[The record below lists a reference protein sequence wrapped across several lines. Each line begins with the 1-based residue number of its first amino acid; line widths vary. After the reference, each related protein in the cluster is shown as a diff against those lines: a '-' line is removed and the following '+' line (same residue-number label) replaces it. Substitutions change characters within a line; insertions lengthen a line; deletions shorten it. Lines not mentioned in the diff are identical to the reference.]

1 MLKRLVKLKDITN
14 VITTKPTRI
23 DGLSKKQINKLKSLD
38 LTTND
43 WLNIDILLNIF
54 EPFFE
59 ATKML
64 SGRKYATLSMSYV
77 VEKILFKSLNTKSNN
92 ENKTETTVKKYIS
105 EKLKYH
111 LLEKTNITKEQ
122 TKIRLVSKI

>member
-1 MLKRLVKLKDITN
+1 
-14 VITTKPTRI
+14 
-23 DGLSKKQINKLKSLD
+23 
-38 LTTND
+38 
-43 WLNIDILLNIF
+43 
-54 EPFFE
+54 
-59 ATKML
+59 ML

-77 VEKILFKSLNTKSNN
+77 IEKILFKSLNTKSNN
-92 ENKTETTVKKYIS
+92 ESKTETTVKKYIS